1 MNHFLG
7 YLFLILAVSSSIF
20 NILINIRYQRQ
31 GHGSS
36 GIPIITAFLGTLAV
50 FFFRGFL
57 STPGCPENLFF
68 KETGFS
74 SGSYLLIFFGI
85 FILDIFLGAYS
96 ALLIHRLF
104 KIQKK
109 RD

>member
-7 YLFLILAVSSSIF
+7 YLFLILAVSSFIF
-20 NILINIRYQRQ
+20 NILINIRYLKQ

-36 GIPIITAFLGTLAV
+36 GIPFITAFSGTLAI
-50 FFFRGFL
+50 FFFKGFL
-57 STPGCPENLFF
+57 SAPGCPEKLFF
-68 KETGFS
+68 KETGLS

-85 FILDIFLGAYS
+85 FILDIFLGAYL
-96 ALLIHRLF
+96 ALLISRLF